1 MTNKNDS
8 SAFAAGPRA
17 VLGYC
22 RAGFEPDLAAEL
34 AAHLPGRII
43 HADPGSGFA
52 LVVPTDAR
60 LSANRLSLDQFV
72 FARQLVLT
80 HEMPIALTS
89 NDRINPLMERV
100 LPLLAEERISALS
113 ECRVEYPD
121 TNDGKVL
128 SRAAKAIGPRVEDAL
143 TSEGINHDPDGPYRL
158 HLFLTPQKQAWV
170 GLTHAQRC
178 PADLNGIPRLR
189 MPGAAPSR
197 STLKLAEAFHIF
209 LGDQADQHL
218 VPEMRAV
225 DLGAAPG
232 GWTWQL
238 MSRGL
243 RITAVDNG
251 ALKGDLVDNALVRHV
266 RSDGFKFVPTSPVD
280 WMVCDMVEQ
289 PSRIAQLVAK
299 WLSNGWARY
308 IIFNLKLPMKRRLE
322 EVDRCRN
329 IILDADLGGRPLQLR
344 LKQLY
349 HDREEVTGFAM
360 IPSRRLR
367 DQAQRERRE
376 VRELSGAGNKPRSK
390 TASAKVPTTPTDNP
404 WAKVR
409 PVAKKRAPKR

>member
-1 MTNKNDS
+1 MVNKNES
-8 SAFAAGPRA
+8 LQTANPRA
-17 VLGYC
+17 MLGYC
-22 RAGFEPDLAAEL
+22 RAGFEPDCAAEL
-34 AAHLPGRII
+34 AAQLPGRII
-43 HADPGSGFA
+43 HAEARSGYV
-52 LVVPTDAR
+52 LVAPTDAYY
-60 LSANRLSLDQFV
+60 SANRLSLDQYV
-72 FARQLVLT
+72 FARQLVMTHQTPITLT
-80 HEMPIALTS
+80 G
-89 NDRINPLMERV
+89 NDRVTPLMEAV
-100 LPLLAEERISALS
+100 MQLLTQERIGALS

-121 TNDGKVL
+121 TNDGKVA
-128 SRAAKAIGPRVEDAL
+128 SRAAKAIGPRVEDTLIA
-143 TSEGINHDPDGPYRL
+143 EGVVADASSPYRL
-158 HLFLTPQKQAWV
+158 HLFLTPQKTAWV
-170 GLTHAQRC
+170 GLSHAGRC

-189 MPGAAPSR
+189 MPSDAPSR
-197 STLKLAEAFHIF
+197 STLKLAEAFQIF
-209 LGDQADQHL
+209 LGEQADQHL

-266 RSDGFKFVPTSPVD
+266 RSDGFKFVPPSPVD

-299 WLSNGWARY
+299 WLANGWARY
-308 IIFNLKLPMKRRLE
+308 IIFNLKLPMKKRLE
-322 EVDRCRN
+322 EVDRCRQ

-344 LKQLY
+344 IKQLY

-376 VRELSGAGNKPRSK
+376 GPRTAAIPAKPK
-390 TASAKVPTTPTDNP
+390 ATPTDNP

-409 PVAKKRAPKR
+409 PAAKKVAKKLPKKRPR